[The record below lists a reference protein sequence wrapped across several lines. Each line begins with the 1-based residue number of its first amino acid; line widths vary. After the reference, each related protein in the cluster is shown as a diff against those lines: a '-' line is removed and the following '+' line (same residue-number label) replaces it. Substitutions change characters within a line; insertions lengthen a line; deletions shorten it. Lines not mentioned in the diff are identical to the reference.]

1 MKKLLIILVAV
12 NALLTAVMTAC
23 YYSYTVLI
31 NPITVLFALVVISFV
46 IAFCYNKKLCNF

>member
-1 MKKLLIILVAV
+1 MKKLLIILIAV